1 VILQKENS
9 CKKTL
14 SPTKKD
20 PRKKRSKDKKA
31 KRSNLI
37 CRNKGMKGSE
47 KERKKED
54 EKFKLNG
61 RDLLKGM
68 QNGDHTFL
76 WCKNLKAGFTK
87 TDPLFAF
94 APSSN
99 PCFSLLTH

>member
-1 VILQKENS
+1 
-9 CKKTL
+9 
-14 SPTKKD
+14 
-20 PRKKRSKDKKA
+20 
-31 KRSNLI
+31 
-37 CRNKGMKGSE
+37 MKGSE